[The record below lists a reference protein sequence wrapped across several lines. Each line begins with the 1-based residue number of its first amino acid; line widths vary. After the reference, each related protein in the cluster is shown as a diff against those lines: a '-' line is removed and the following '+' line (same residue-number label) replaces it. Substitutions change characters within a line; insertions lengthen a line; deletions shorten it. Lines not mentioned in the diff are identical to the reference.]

1 MNEARVKTNNYC
13 SVLSI
18 LIGLGQSLILPKEV
32 RKASPEIS
40 LQVSSFFV
48 SFYVNVV
55 FPSTLQTVVL
65 SLIVPS
71 TTLHMYWACNKCL

>member
-71 TTLHMYWACNKCL
+71 TTLHMYWARNKCL